1 MFFQLLFIHLF
12 RPFLKYN
19 QATSPLPAH
28 VSPRKLCT
36 HAAAMVSK
44 LLRLYKRTYGLRQIC
59 NIAVYI
65 AHSACTIHLLNLPEK
80 NAKRDII
87 HGVKHLEEIAE
98 GWLCA
103 RRTLSM
109 LSMLTRRWKIEI
121 PEEAAIV
128 FARTD
133 AKFGPLKP
141 YSQASPGAESMSPA
155 PNRQMSPPTPPM
167 NQNPAFNWPIP
178 GLPATCVLPNGT
190 TMSSPASTPEV
201 RQSNRPMS
209 LPPQHAADYD
219 HARRQQRY
227 VMPLEQQ
234 ELWNQDRAARVGT
247 MTEPQ
252 PAPEILFG
260 GVDALVEESQ
270 DWWMRDQSVLASGF
284 NNWNGLESEA
294 ALLGNGKN
302 ETGYTSYCG
311 ANSFDTNGT
320 NGLGQY
326 Q

>member
-44 LLRLYKRTYGLRQIC
+44 LLRLYKRTHGLRQIC

-65 AHSACTIHLLNLPEK
+65 AHSACTIHLLNMPEK

-109 LSMLTRRWKIEI
+109 LSMLTRRWKIEV

-128 FARTD
+128 LARTD
-133 AKFGPLKP
+133 AKFGPLRP
-141 YSQASPGAESMSPA
+141 YTGQASPGAETTSPA
-155 PNRQMSPPTPPM
+155 PNRQTSPA
-167 NQNPAFNWPIP
+167 NLPALKRDPALNTAAY
-178 GLPATCVLPNGT
+178 GLPDVAA
-190 TMSSPASTPEV
+190 MSSPASVPDL
-201 RQSNRPMS
+201 
-209 LPPQHAADYD
+209 LPPDGPMPLPSRAA
-219 HARRQQRY
+219 AGFPPVPRQQRY
-227 VMPLEQQ
+227 VMPPEQQ
-234 ELWNQDRAARVGT
+234 ELWNQDRAARVGA
-247 MTEPQ
+247 MAEAQ
-252 PAPEILFG
+252 PAPAVLFG

-270 DWWMRDQSVLASGF
+270 DWWVRDQSVLAMGF
-284 NNWNGLESEA
+284 NNWTGLESEA
-294 ALLGNGKN
+294 ALLGNGAGVHG
-302 ETGYTSYCG
+302 TGYTGYVGGGDSFG
-311 ANSFDTNGT
+311 ANGVGDGG
-320 NGLGQY
+320 GLY
-326 Q
+326 R